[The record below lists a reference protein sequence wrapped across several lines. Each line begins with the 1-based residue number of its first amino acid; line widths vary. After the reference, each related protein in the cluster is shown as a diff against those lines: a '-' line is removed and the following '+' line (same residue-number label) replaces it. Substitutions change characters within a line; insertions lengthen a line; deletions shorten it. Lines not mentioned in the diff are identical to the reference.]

1 MNLKYAILPFLAAVA
16 AYASAEEQ
24 KEEPKDS
31 VGFQFTDV
39 TLVKT
44 TPVTN
49 QNKSG
54 TCWCFST
61 NTFMEDEILR
71 KGGKEVD
78 LSEMYVVRKCYE
90 DKAKKYIRMEGKI
103 NFAQGG
109 STLDVPYVWR
119 RYGMMPEEA
128 YKGLNYG
135 TEKHDHAELSRVLTA
150 YCNAVNSGKPLT
162 KAWFAGLQ
170 GILDAYFGP
179 VPETFTID
187 GKTYTP
193 ESYAKSLGLDMD
205 DYVAFTSFTHHPF
218 YTDFAVE
225 VADNW
230 IWEKYRNVPIDE
242 LEAIV
247 DNAIENGYP
256 VAWAADVSEGGFKY
270 KEGFA
275 VMPVEKDE
283 KDMEGTEL
291 ARWVKLTA
299 AEKNKERF
307 DIKGPCE
314 EMEITQEKRQEMF
327 DNRETT
333 DDHGMVIVGIAK
345 DQNGNKY
352 YKVQNSWDTNQ
363 VYGGFFYV
371 SVPYFKAKT
380 MDIVV
385 NKNAVPKAIAKKVK
399 L

>member
-1 MNLKYAILPFLAAVA
+1 MNMKYLMLPFLAAVVFNA
-16 AYASAEEQ
+16 AAEEQ
-24 KEEPKDS
+24 KEAPKDS
-31 VGFQFTDV
+31 VGFQFEDLKV
-39 TLVKT
+39 VKT

-61 NTFMEDEILR
+61 NTFMEDEIIR
-71 KGGKEVD
+71 KSGKEID

-90 DKAKKYIRMEGKI
+90 DKAKKFIRTEGKI

-135 TEKHDHAELSRVLTA
+135 TDKHDHAELSRVLTA

-179 VPETFTID
+179 VPETFTVD
-187 GKTYTP
+187 GKTYTA
-193 ESYAKSLGLDMD
+193 ESYANSLGLNMD
-205 DYVAFTSFTHHPF
+205 DYVSITSFTHHPF
-218 YTDFAVE
+218 YTDFAIE

-230 IWEKYRNVPIDE
+230 IWGNSTNIPLDE
-242 LEAIV
+242 LQQIV
-247 DNAIENGYP
+247 DYAIENDYP

-270 KEGFA
+270 KDGFA

-291 ARWVKLTA
+291 ARWVKLSA

-307 DIKGPCE
+307 NIKGPCE
-314 EMEITQEKRQEMF
+314 EMEISQEKRQEMF

-345 DQNGNKY
+345 DKNGNKY
-352 YKVQNSWDTNQ
+352 YKVQNSWDTTQ

-380 MDIVV
+380 LNILV
-385 NKNAVPKAIAKKVK
+385 NKNAIPKAIAKKIK

>member
-1 MNLKYAILPFLAAVA
+1 MNLKYVIMPFLAAIAVNA
-16 AYASAEEQ
+16 AAEEQ
-24 KEEPKDS
+24 KEAPKDS

-71 KGGKEVD
+71 KSGKEVD

-90 DKAKKYIRMEGKI
+90 DKAKKYIRMEGQI

-119 RYGMMPEEA
+119 RYGMVPEEA

-135 TEKHDHAELSRVLTA
+135 TEKHDHAELSRVLSA
-150 YCNAVNSGKPLT
+150 YCKAVNSGKPLT

-170 GILDAYFGP
+170 GILNAYFGE
-179 VPETFTID
+179 VPETFTVD

-218 YTDFAVE
+218 YTEFAVE

-230 IWEKYRNVPIDE
+230 IWGNYVNVPIDE
-242 LEAIV
+242 LQAIV

-275 VMPVEKDE
+275 VMPIEKDE

-307 DIKGPCE
+307 DVKGPCE

-327 DNRETT
+327 DSRETT